1 VRQPIRVLVVDDHHD
16 ERHRLM
22 RALRDAGYHTVGSAS
37 AADATQRAPEF
48 LPDLLVLEMALAN
61 AVVGPH
67 LARQLRAGHDP
78 LVMFTTR
85 NGHMRDKLAA
95 FAAGADD
102 YILKPY
108 AMDELLARVRAV
120 LRRGGRLPQVRKVGR
135 LVVDEMS
142 HRATL
147 DDAAVDLG
155 PTDVALLEVLAH
167 HAGQVLSKSR
177 LLELVWGYDAVDDNL
192 VEVHISILRRR
203 LGKAGAGL
211 IQTIR
216 GVGYGLPEQHPGP
229 AQEQILVLLAEW
241 AARGYQWRHP
251 ACQPT

>member
-1 VRQPIRVLVVDDHHD
+1 VVDDHHD
-16 ERHRLM
+16 ERHQLI

-37 AADATQRAPEF
+37 AADATRRAPEYV
-48 LPDLLVLEMALAN
+48 PDLSLLEMVLGN
-61 AVVGPH
+61 AVVGPN

-85 NGHMRDKLAA
+85 HDSVRDKLAA
-95 FAAGADD
+95 YAAGADD
-102 YILKPY
+102 YVLKPY

-120 LRRGGRLPQVRKVGR
+120 LRRGGLPQLRQVGR

-216 GVGYGLPEQHPGP
+216 GVGYVLRDQHSGP
-229 AQEQILVLLAEW
+229 AD
-241 AARGYQWRHP
+241 
-251 ACQPT
+251 